1 MRSES
6 SYRGARRNA
15 VRKTGIRAWR
25 LAGLKQIVHKVWRW
39 VDGEKKKKKHVQRIQ
54 AVHPT
59 YLAAIDKRQPM

>member
-1 MRSES
+1 MRSEN

-25 LAGLKQIVHKVWRW
+25 LAGLKQIVHKVWAW
-39 VDGEKKKKKHVQRIQ
+39 VDNEKKHVQRIQ

-59 YLAAIDKRQPM
+59 YLETVDKRLNM

>member
-1 MRSES
+1 MRSEN

-25 LAGLKQIVHKVWRW
+25 LAGLKQIVHKVWR
-39 VDGEKKKKKHVQRIQ
+39 DGKQVQRIQ